1 MRTRTGY
8 LVKRGQVYYAGWTV
22 AGKKFLKSTGC
33 RNRRDAESVLRKLMQ
48 PLALGDEIAVLESIK
63 GRIEGRTAELAR
75 IEDERTPP
83 LTIRAAW
90 TAYKAA
96 PNRPDSGPRT
106 LSDYEGYLTAFDDW
120 LEATH
125 PDARALRDVTPA
137 IAAEYAGH
145 LTARGLSANSYNK
158 HCFFLELLFRTL
170 KEPARLTANPWE
182 GIRRKRVVSNSRRE
196 LTIEELR
203 AVCAAAEGELRLL
216 LAVGLYTGLRLGD
229 AATLRWAE
237 VDLVRRFIRRIPNKT
252 ARRKPVPITIP
263 LHASLHSML
272 AAAAA
277 GERAEYVLP
286 ETATLYARS
295 RAAVSKRIQQ
305 HFEKCG
311 IKTHAPGTGGR
322 GAGLPRAVVEV
333 GFHSLRHS
341 FVSLCREANAP
352 LSVVESIVGHAS
364 PAMTRHYSHV
374 SEMAATAA
382 VAALP
387 AVLADAGE
395 QATPAPTMAPDG
407 QLEALRA
414 KLADLAARLNA
425 DTWAAIKEELTA
437 LALA

>member
-1 MRTRTGY
+1 M
-8 LVKRGQVYYAGWTV
+8 
-22 AGKKFLKSTGC
+22 
-33 RNRRDAESVLRKLMQ
+33 
-48 PLALGDEIAVLESIK
+48 
-63 GRIEGRTAELAR
+63 
-75 IEDERTPP
+75 
-83 LTIRAAW
+83 
-90 TAYKAA
+90 
-96 PNRPDSGPRT
+96 
-106 LSDYEGYLTAFDDW
+106 
-120 LEATH
+120 
-125 PDARALRDVTPA
+125 TPA
-137 IAAEYAGH
+137 LAAEYAGH

-158 HCFFLELLFRTL
+158 HVFFLELLFRAL
-170 KEPARLTANPWE
+170 KEPGRLTANPWE
-182 GIRRKRVVSNSRRE
+182 GIRRKRVNSASRRE

-216 LAVGLYTGLRLGD
+216 LAVGVYTGLRLGD

-263 LHASLHSML
+263 LHAALYSIL
-272 AAAAA
+272 ADAAA

-286 ETATLYARS
+286 ETAALYLKSSSAL
-295 RAAVSKRIQQ
+295 SKRLHD
-305 HFEKCG
+305 HFEACG
-311 IKTHAPGTGGR
+311 IRTHKPGTGGR
-322 GAGLPRAVVEV
+322 GAGRPRAVVEV

-352 LSVVESIVGHAS
+352 LSVVESIVGHSS
-364 PAMTRHYSHV
+364 PAMTRHYTHT
-374 SEMAATAA
+374 SELAATAA

-387 AVLADAGE
+387 GLLADAGE
-395 QATPAPTMAPDG
+395 QVTPAPTMAPEG